1 MIPNNTQ
8 SPYLAY
14 INNNQKMSGGCNT
27 KQGLPPTIGYG
38 QFSINAIK
46 KTAGYCAC
54 VSAKYQPN
62 RNKVLPS
69 VNLPPS
75 TN

>member
-1 MIPNNTQ
+1 MNNTA
-8 SPYLAY
+8 SPYLNY

-27 KQGLPPTIGYG
+27 KQGLPPSIGYG

-54 VSAKYQPN
+54 VKARYQPN
-62 RNKVLPS
+62 MNKFFAS
-69 VNLPPS
+69 VN
-75 TN
+75 

>member
-1 MIPNNTQ
+1 MSHTM

-27 KQGLPPTIGYG
+27 KQGLPTTIGHG
-38 QFSINAIK
+38 QYSINAIK
-46 KTAGYCAC
+46 KTAGYCSC
-54 VSAKYQPN
+54 VQALYQPN
-62 RNKVLPS
+62 KNKVLPS